1 MFQQSLKER
10 EDDDDDKSEFFTVV
24 LSFEFR
30 VSFYS
35 FDTLN
40 SCVSFF
46 VFFFPFLY
54 HLFLTT
60 LTQKNVHKEEEEPKH

>member
-1 MFQQSLKER
+1 MFQQKR
-10 EDDDDDKSEFFTVV
+10 EDDDDEKSEEFFTCRS

>member
-1 MFQQSLKER
+1 MLVVVSSSKFQQSLNER
-10 EDDDDDKSEFFTVV
+10 EDDDDEKSEEFFTCRS

-54 HLFLTT
+54 HLIFGRL
-60 LTQKNVHKEEEEPKH
+60 

>member
-1 MFQQSLKER
+1 MREKTTTTRKANSLR
-10 EDDDDDKSEFFTVV
+10 RS